1 MSITHTVFFHFK
13 ADTKPED
20 VKATVEGMFA
30 LKTKCVHAESQTP
43 YIKSFKGGKDISIEG
58 LQARYGI

>member
-1 MSITHTVFFHFK
+1 
-13 ADTKPED
+13 
-20 VKATVEGMFA
+20 MFA